1 MSKGSS
7 IQIGKTRIQ
16 SRSERHALGQAQ
28 VETGPVM
35 DIYDGAE
42 WTEMDILKAEIA
54 AGRSIYSKKN
64 K

>member
-1 MSKGSS
+1 
-7 IQIGKTRIQ
+7 
-16 SRSERHALGQAQ
+16 LGQAQ